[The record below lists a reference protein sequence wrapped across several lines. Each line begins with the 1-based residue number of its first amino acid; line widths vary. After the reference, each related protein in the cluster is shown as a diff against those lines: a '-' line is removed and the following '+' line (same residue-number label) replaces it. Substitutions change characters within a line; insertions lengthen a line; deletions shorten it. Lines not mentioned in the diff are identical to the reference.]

1 MKLLTKDSSKRANCD
16 TQKDIEDITNV
27 TIDINSV
34 KAMYNCIKNSITNMT
49 TDVIKCFWKNDSCS
63 QCCGHN
69 LKSEIFSHVICAGF

>member
-1 MKLLTKDSSKRANCD
+1 MKFLTKDSSKRANCD

-49 TDVIKCFWKNDSCS
+49 TDVIKF
-63 QCCGHN
+63 
-69 LKSEIFSHVICAGF
+69 F